1 MQTSASK
8 EPLTAPSCNA
18 LCDIQPTRLIFD
30 EEPEHLSTSSWDVFS
45 TPSCQLVFYKEQTV
59 VPITPD
65 VKWYGLCKSIADNNP
80 EYIASAILSDA
91 NLNTIVTRKVI
102 ESVDNECKSLCAVT
116 LSKSILRNTD
126 TESLLKCKFND
137 FVEGEI
143 KHKAPTLYQ
152 LMMTLVNPK
161 GSERNTEKTIE
172 R

>member
-1 MQTSASK
+1 M
-8 EPLTAPSCNA
+8 
-18 LCDIQPTRLIFD
+18 
-30 EEPEHLSTSSWDVFS
+30 
-45 TPSCQLVFYKEQTV
+45 
-59 VPITPD
+59 PITPD